1 MEKPTL
7 ICDLRELLKK
17 TVSRI
22 DTGLLCSQE
31 VEKPSYG
38 FLALNVIS
46 SEEQTDWATER
57 VFSLVSVFHVTYWS
71 HIVTAQLQ

>member
-22 DTGLLCSQE
+22 DTGRLCSQE

-38 FLALNVIS
+38 FLVLNVIS
-46 SEEQTDWATER
+46 SEEQTDWATEG
-57 VFSLVSVFHVTYWS
+57 VFSLVSVFYVTYWS